1 MTRTRRQFLK
11 SAGLSAGAMLVAG
24 CAGPVTSKAPD
35 KNDRPNI
42 LWITCEDIST
52 WLGCYGDD
60 FADSPNIDA
69 LAARGVRYLNAY
81 VTAPVCAPVRSCLI
95 TGVYATSLGTQH
107 LRSDV
112 KLPAHIK
119 CFTEY
124 LRSAGYYCTNNYKK
138 DYNFK
143 DVNAWDE
150 SSNTAHWRKRKADQP
165 FFSVFNSTTTHQGQI
180 NGSDEQFHAK
190 YGHKLEPH
198 ERHDP
203 AKVTLPP
210 YYPDSPMIR
219 KIFARYYDL
228 IAIMDRQV
236 ADILKQL
243 DEDGLAENTIV
254 FFYSD
259 HGTGIPRHKRVL
271 YDTGLQVPMIVH
283 FPKKYKHLSPTRAGR
298 TTDRLVS
305 FVDFAPTILSILGL
319 PIPDYM
325 QGSAFL
331 GPRAAKPRRYI
342 YGASSR
348 VDEAYEMSR
357 CVRDNRY
364 KYIRNYL
371 PHLPLI
377 QPSAYPDKAEVM
389 QELRRLVAKGGLTK
403 DQQAMWDPKPAEEL
417 YDTRTD
423 PLELNNLI
431 DSPKHRKT
439 IERLRTALKQWMIDI
454 KDLGLLSEAE
464 MHIRAKDSTPYEV
477 ARQRGRFP
485 IKRILSAAELVASD
499 TADMDTLQR
508 SLKDIDAGVRY
519 WAVIAATQLQQSP
532 SLIRA
537 IQPLLKDRAPNVRF
551 AAAGLIAEW
560 TGSSDALSVLVEG
573 LDDPHGTTALYAA
586 RELELLEKKAAG
598 VGEKIKKARQANFES
613 QRHKDYKMFID
624 WALTGSLRS
633 CGVETDYLMK
643 F

>member
-1 MTRTRRQFLK
+1 MTRTRREFLK
-11 SAGLSAGAMLVAG
+11 NAGLSAGAMLVAG
-24 CAGPVTSKAPD
+24 CAGPVASKAGD

-60 FADSPNIDA
+60 FADSGNIDA
-69 LAARGVRYLNAY
+69 LAARGVRYLNTY
-81 VTAPVCAPVRSCLI
+81 VTAPVCAPMRSCLI

-124 LRSAGYYCTNNYKK
+124 LRKAGYYCTNNYKK

-150 SSNTAHWRKRKADQP
+150 SSNTAHWRKRKAAGP
-165 FFSVFNSTTTHQGQI
+165 FFSVFNFTTTHQGQI
-180 NGSDEQFHAK
+180 NGTDEQFHAK
-190 YGHKLEPH
+190 YGHQLEHH

-228 IAIMDRQV
+228 IALMDRQV
-236 ADILKQL
+236 AGILKQL

-271 YDTGLQVPMIVH
+271 YDTGLQVPMIIH
-283 FPKKYKHLSPTRAGR
+283 FPEKYKRLAPTRAGR
-298 TTDRLVS
+298 TTDRLIS
-305 FVDFAPTILSILGL
+305 SVDFAPTILSILGL
-319 PIPDYM
+319 AIPDYM

-331 GPRAAKPRRYI
+331 GPRTAKPRRYI

-357 CVRDNRY
+357 CVRDKRY

-377 QPSAYPDKAEVM
+377 QPSAYPDKAEIM

-403 DQQAMWDPKPAEEL
+403 AQQAMWDPKPAEEL
-417 YDTRTD
+417 YDTHTD

-431 DSPKHRKT
+431 DSAKHRK
-439 IERLRTALKQWMIDI
+439 IIARLRSALRQWMIDI
-454 KDLGLLSEAE
+454 KDVGLLSEAE
-464 MHIRAKDSTPYEV
+464 MLLRAAGSTPYEV
-477 ARQRGRFP
+477 ARQPGKFP
-485 IKRILSAAELVASD
+485 IERILSAAELVASD

-508 SLKDIDAGVRY
+508 SLKDADAGVRY
-519 WAVIAATQLQQSP
+519 WAVIAVTQLKQSP
-532 SLIRA
+532 PLVRA
-537 IQPLLKDRAPNVRF
+537 IEPLGKDPNPNVRF
-551 AAAGLIAEW
+551 AAAGLLAEW
-560 TGSSDALSVLVEG
+560 TGSSNALSVLVKG
-573 LDDPHGTTALYAA
+573 LDDPHGPTALYAA
-586 RELELLEKKAAG
+586 RELELLEKKAA
-598 VGEKIKKARQANFES
+598 VVLEKIKKARQANFQS

-624 WALTGSLRS
+624 WALTGLLRS